1 MQMPPVDAE
10 NVQFV
15 VFVRSKFGLKKWM
28 PLNVLTG
35 GAQANLLA
43 KGLESDLTKETSM
56 ATLKRE
62 FAKTIYKDKAQVEE
76 MCRTKMGPTLKFAK
90 ELEYGM
96 AIMSREKPKESIMG
110 IGGTDIWVLPAEAE
124 LEKTAAEIL
133 PRDFNHDYL
142 SESRQYVR
150 EGNQLAVTFVF
161 ALIIILLQVLFATS

>member
-76 MCRTKMGPTLKFAK
+76 MCRSKMGPTLKFAK

-124 LEKTAAEIL
+124 LEKTAAEQVQEGAAGVM
-133 PRDFNHDYL
+133 DSL
-142 SESRQYVR
+142 SSGWKSFVD
-150 EGNQLAVTFVF
+150 GLANPGGVGKVP
-161 ALIIILLQVLFATS
+161 A